1 MGLHGVYMPIKITWD
16 FNKPKDNMIFQL
28 VFDFFHVF
36 PWTITYP
43 WKNHEKKQVLF
54 PLIFGHGTLWVTHY
68 ILPDVFVREVTV
80 RI

>member
-36 PWTITYP
+36 PMDH
-43 WKNHEKKQVLF
+43 NLSMEK
-54 PLIFGHGTLWVTHY
+54 P
-68 ILPDVFVREVTV
+68 
-80 RI
+80 